1 MQVVLKLIQPY
12 TRIRIA
18 FVAHQLNIEE
28 RDVEQL
34 LVSLILDGR
43 IQGHIDQARRPT
55 LTLDPSLSGSAPLP
69 LSPRSAPVWPLI
81 PGR

>member
-1 MQVVLKLIQPY
+1 MMVREGLKRARARTQVVLKLIQPY

-34 LVSLILDGR
+34 LVGGGGSSG
-43 IQGHIDQARRPT
+43 ARRRPAR
-55 LTLDPSLSGSAPLP
+55 SRSQ
-69 LSPRSAPVWPLI
+69 PRRATAARR
-81 PGR
+81 GT